1 MTTIGIGLMI
11 ALISPAT
18 AQEGK
23 PANAKKEHKDLTP
36 EERAQKRT
44 DKMTKELELSEEQA
58 KQVYAINLN
67 DAKEMEAI
75 RIEKEK
81 LKKRAKAQREKSRT
95 EMDNVLTA
103 EQKVKMEQIKKEKI
117 EKKKQN
123 AAGKPHKGHPAHPKK
138 Q

>member
-1 MTTIGIGLMI
+1 MKKLMTTIGIGLMI
-11 ALISPAT
+11 AIISPAT

-23 PANAKKEHKDLTP
+23 PTNAKKEHKDLTP

-81 LKKRAKAQREKSRT
+81 LKKRAKAQREKSKA

-103 EQKVKMEQIKKEKI
+103 EQKVKMEQLKKAKI
-117 EKKKQN
+117 E
-123 AAGKPHKGHPAHPKK
+123 
-138 Q
+138 